1 MVRGYK
7 PEEIILVT
15 KFLFFVGVW
24 EGGVGGFVGEGIYI
38 LNLSFKKCNKL
49 NPIDLRLTN

>member
-15 KFLFFVGVW
+15 KFFFCVCVW